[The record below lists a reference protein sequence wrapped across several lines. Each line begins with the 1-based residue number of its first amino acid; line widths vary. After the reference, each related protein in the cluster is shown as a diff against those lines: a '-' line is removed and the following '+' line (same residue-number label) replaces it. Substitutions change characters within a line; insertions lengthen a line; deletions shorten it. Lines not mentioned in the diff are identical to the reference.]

1 MIGITRR
8 QRSLLLFL
16 STSGYIAWFSGVG
29 TRLEAQGI
37 AGPRIVSMT
46 MTPAPA
52 VPRVASQISR
62 DPFAGNPQASHAAPP
77 PDDAAN
83 AVPPSRAAAATNG
96 ADATGNVPNIAGADM
111 PPGAAAAA
119 EPMTLTV
126 RATIVGRTSVA
137 YVANGSAMDIV
148 RVGDS
153 LGDHRI
159 VKIDLEGITFNDG
172 SRLDLAAGYNA
183 TPAPLRR
190 PGQTITIPLEQLRRL
205 FSQTPATG
213 AVAPVAAQSQA
224 EPTAGPPQ
232 IATPAPLPTVNAAG
246 VAPGTNPTPDLTDPT
261 AYPYPYPYP
270 PATHH

>member
-1 MIGITRR
+1 MIAISRR

-37 AGPRIVSMT
+37 AGPRIVAMT
-46 MTPAPA
+46 MTPAPS
-52 VPRVASQISR
+52 VPRVASQIVR
-62 DPFAGNPQASHAAPP
+62 DPFAGSPQAAP
-77 PDDAAN
+77 DRSAAN
-83 AVPPSRAAAATNG
+83 ASSAAPQPEPPAVANDAGDANG
-96 ADATGNVPNIAGADM
+96 SVPNIAGAGV
-111 PPGAAAAA
+111 PPGASAT

-153 LGDHRI
+153 LGDRRI

-183 TPAPLRR
+183 TPAPIRR
-190 PGQTITIPLEQLRRL
+190 SGQAIAMPLEQLRRL
-205 FSQTPATG
+205 FARTYGATASTPSAPEPASAPAT
-213 AVAPVAAQSQA
+213 PPAQNV
-224 EPTAGPPQ
+224 
-232 IATPAPLPTVNAAG
+232 TPAPLPTVNAAG
-246 VAPGTNPTPDLTDPT
+246 VAPGTNPTPDLADPT